1 MEQTWRWF
9 GPKDPVT
16 LSHVRQAGATGIVSA
31 LHDHYRGE
39 VWPEDAITD
48 RKRMIEEAG
57 LRWSVVES
65 IPVPNEI
72 KLGGPGAA
80 GPIAAFSETMR
91 RLARV
96 GLRTICYNFMPVV
109 DWTRTE
115 LRHPMRSGGLA
126 LRFDMVDF
134 VGYDI
139 FVMRRPDAASDYP
152 PDLVARAEGRIAS
165 LGADDIDRLE
175 RTIIAGLPGA
185 EASHTRAGIA
195 ATIARYRDT
204 SPDDLRANLTAFQK
218 AIIPVAQEYGLNMC
232 IHPDDPP
239 FSLFGLPRVVS
250 TRADYQSLFDAV
262 PERENGI
269 TFCTGSLGARRD
281 NDLPAMVD
289 AFADRIHFVHLRN
302 VTTEDDGSFVE
313 DDHLAGDTDMV
324 TVIARLLQEERRRR
338 EQGRADHE
346 IPFRPDHGHLLLDD
360 QDKRTQ
366 PGYSAIGRLKGLAE
380 LRGIITALSHP
391 GLAHGAVN
399 L

>member
-72 KLGGPGAA
+72 KLGGPEAA

-91 RLARV
+91 RLARA

-218 AIIPVAQEYGLNMC
+218 AIIPVAQEYRLNMC

-302 VTTEDDGSFVE
+302 VSTEDDGSFVE

>member
-72 KLGGPGAA
+72 KLGGPEAA

-91 RLARV
+91 RLARA

-338 EQGRADHE
+338 EQGRSDHE

-391 GLAHGAVN
+391 GLAHGAVK

>member
-72 KLGGPGAA
+72 KLGGPEAA

-91 RLARV
+91 RLARA

-218 AIIPVAQEYGLNMC
+218 AIIPVAQECGLNMC

>member
-9 GPKDPVT
+9 GPRDPVT
-16 LSHVRQAGATGIVSA
+16 LAHVRQAGASGVVSA

-39 VWPEDAITD
+39 VWPEEAIAARKHEIDA
-48 RKRMIEEAG
+48 EG

-65 IPVPNEI
+65 IPVPNEV
-72 KLGGPGAA
+72 KLGGPAA
-80 GPIAAFSETMR
+80 ADAIAAFAETMR
-91 RLARV
+91 RLAHA

-115 LRHPMRSGGLA
+115 LRHPMPSGGLA

-134 VGYDI
+134 VGYDV
-139 FVMRRPDAASDYP
+139 FVMRRPDAADNYP
-152 PDLVARAEGRIAS
+152 AGLVARAEARIAS
-165 LGADDIDRLE
+165 LPDDDIDRLE

-185 EASHTRAGIA
+185 EASHDRAGIA
-195 ATIARYRDT
+195 AVIARYRDT
-204 SPDDLRANLTAFQK
+204 GPDDLRANLTTFHQ
-218 AIIPVAQEYGLNMC
+218 AIIPVARECGLNMC
-232 IHPDDPP
+232 LHPDDPP

-250 TRADYQSLFDAV
+250 TRDDYQALFDAV

-281 NDLPAMVD
+281 DDLPAMLD
-289 AFADRIHFVHLRN
+289 AFADRVHFVHLRN

-324 TVIARLLQEERRRR
+324 TIIALLLREEERRRTA
-338 EQGRADHE
+338 GRPDHD

-391 GLAHGAVN
+391 ALRSAARA

>member
-16 LSHVRQAGATGIVSA
+16 LSLVRQAGATGIVSA

-39 VWPEDAITD
+39 VWPEDAIAD
-48 RKRMIEEAG
+48 RVRVIEQAG

-72 KLGGPGAA
+72 KLGGTAA
-80 GPIAAFSETMR
+80 APAIAAFSETMR
-91 RLARV
+91 RLARA

-115 LRHPMRSGGLA
+115 LRHPMRAGGLA

-134 VGYDI
+134 VGYDV

-152 PDLVARAEGRIAS
+152 PDLVARAEGRIAA
-165 LGADDIDRLE
+165 LAPDDIDRLE

-185 EASHTRAGIA
+185 EASHDRAGIA
-195 ATIARYRDT
+195 AVIARYRDT
-204 SPDDLRANLTAFQK
+204 SPEDLRANLTAFHK
-218 AIIPVAQEYGLNMC
+218 AIIPVAQEHGLNMC

-250 TRADYQSLFDAV
+250 TRADYQALFDAV

-281 NDLPAMVD
+281 NDLPAMVR

-324 TVIARLLQEERRRR
+324 TIIALLLQEEARRRD
-338 EQGRADHE
+338 QGRADAN

-360 QDKRTQ
+360 QEKRTQ

-391 GLAHGAVN
+391 AITTATAAV
-399 L
+399 

>member
-39 VWPEDAITD
+39 VWPEDAIAD
-48 RKRMIEEAG
+48 RVRVIEQAG

-72 KLGGPGAA
+72 KLGGPAA
-80 GPIAAFSETMR
+80 APAIAAFAETMR
-91 RLARV
+91 RLSRA

-115 LRHPMRSGGLA
+115 LRHPMRAGGLA

-134 VGYDI
+134 VGYDV
-139 FVMRRPDAASDYP
+139 FVMRRPDADADYP
-152 PDLVARAEGRIAS
+152 PDLVARAEGRIAA
-165 LGADDIDRLE
+165 LAPDDIDRLE

-185 EASHTRAGIA
+185 EASHDRAGIA
-195 ATIARYRDT
+195 AVIARYRDT
-204 SPDDLRANLTAFQK
+204 SPEDLRANLTAFHK
-218 AIIPVAQEYGLNMC
+218 TIIPVAQEHGLNMC

-250 TRADYQSLFDAV
+250 TRADYQALFDAV

-281 NDLPAMVD
+281 NDLPAMVR

-324 TVIARLLQEERRRR
+324 TIIALLLQEEGRRRD
-338 EQGRADHE
+338 QGRADAN

-360 QDKRTQ
+360 QEKRTQ

-391 GLAHGAVN
+391 AITTATAAV
-399 L
+399 